1 MCCLFKC
8 DPPASVTGFVFQFD
22 LVCGKSGWIEVSQSL
37 YMTGFLIS
45 TLAFGAISD
54 RSVFKMRLTG
64 ALWTTDVIPKLCGQ
78 GELKTDLMKLDENET
93 LNTQE
98 NKYIVTIQ

>member
-1 MCCLFKC
+1 M
-8 DPPASVTGFVFQFD
+8 GFVFQFD

-54 RSVFKMRLTG
+54 RSVYKTRL
-64 ALWTTDVIPKLCGQ
+64 AAASWTTDVIPKLSRQ
-78 GELKTDLMKLDENET
+78 
-93 LNTQE
+93 
-98 NKYIVTIQ
+98 